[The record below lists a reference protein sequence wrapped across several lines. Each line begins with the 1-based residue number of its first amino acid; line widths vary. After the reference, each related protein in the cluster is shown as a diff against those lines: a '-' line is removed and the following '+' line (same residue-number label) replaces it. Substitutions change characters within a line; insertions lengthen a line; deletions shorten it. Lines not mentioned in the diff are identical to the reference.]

1 MNKRYLLTGIS
12 VLLCSGMIALATSIK
27 SKESSS
33 VGVLNDNS
41 LNGINIKMDFTNKT
55 SKDMRDYY
63 TNEGQ
68 EFIKKILPD
77 SISSDFALLNVG
89 KQLDKELKDIK
100 FTTINGKE
108 ISLKDLKGKKI
119 LIDFALTTCGTCEKE
134 LNFMSSYD
142 FEKEGIEYIHIYP
155 RDNTSSVKSFYAK
168 TNSKLNEDHI
178 VSETGLNGF
187 RLDDLSITNV
197 PAKIFIDENGIIQY
211 AFVDAITDK
220 ETLQLHL
227 ERAFDL
233 DTPKILDYLKDESE
247 IEIQADSNTDKDTK
261 EIE

>member
-12 VLLCSGMIALATSIK
+12 ILLCSGMITLAISIN
-27 SKESSS
+27 SKENSS
-33 VGVLNDNS
+33 VNISNDDS
-41 LNGINIKMDFTNKT
+41 LSKFNINMDFTNKT
-55 SKDMRDYY
+55 SNDMREYY
-63 TNEGQ
+63 INEGQ

-100 FTTINGKE
+100 FTTINDKE
-108 ISLKDLKGKKI
+108 ISLKDLKGKKV
-119 LIDFALTTCGTCEKE
+119 LIDFALTTCGTCGKE

-142 FEKEGIEYIHIYP
+142 FEKESIEYIHVYP
-155 RDNTSSVKSFYAK
+155 RDNTSSIKSFYTK

-197 PAKIFIDENGIIQY
+197 PSKIFIDENGIIQY
-211 AFVDAITDK
+211 AVVEAITDK

-227 ERAFDL
+227 ERAFES

-247 IEIQADSNTDKDTK
+247 IEIQIDSNTNEDVK
-261 EIE
+261 ESE